1 MGMLFKA
8 NGDPCHVAVNAT
20 ALLTPLT
27 GIGQYVKNLLLELER
42 AEDVRVNKFYSG
54 LWSREIRDLD
64 AVQQSNHKAHTWKAW
79 LRNNVPLLTRLW
91 RHLQQHRF
99 SAGVQADRTDVYH
112 ETNFLAYRFDGP
124 TVITAH
130 DLSWIRYPQTHPA
143 ERVATMN
150 RYFEPALKRATRI
163 ITDSAFVKQELMDVF
178 GVRPEIIHPVLLG
191 VGADFR
197 PHAPDETAEVLQVN
211 GLGHGQYMLALGT
224 LEPRKNLQLALTAFE
239 RLPAALQQRCPL
251 VLVGMTGW
259 NNDAL
264 AQSLAPLLH
273 RGVVRQLGYLS
284 RQDLVKVVAGARC
297 MVYPSVYE
305 GFGLPPLESM
315 ACGVPV
321 IASNVSSL
329 PEVVADAG
337 LLVSPVDDVGLA
349 LAMQSLLEDDAL
361 HARLAQAALFR
372 SAGFTWAECARQTRE
387 VYGLA
392 MSDAGV

>member
-8 NGDPCHVAVNAT
+8 NGDPCQVAVNAT

-27 GIGQYVKNLLLELER
+27 GIGQYVKSLLLELER
-42 AEDVRVNKFYSG
+42 AEDVCVNKFYAG
-54 LWSREIRDLD
+54 HWSREIRDQG
-64 AVQQSNHKAHTWKAW
+64 AVQQSNHKAQTWKAW
-79 LRNNVPLLTRLW
+79 LRNNVPLLTRSY
-91 RHLQQHRF
+91 RYLQQQRF
-99 SAGVQADRTDVYH
+99 SAGVQAGQADVYH
-112 ETNFLAYRFDGP
+112 EPNFLAYRFDGP
-124 TVITAH
+124 TVITVH
-130 DLSWIRYPQTHPA
+130 DLSWIRYPETHPA

-197 PHAPDETAEVLQVN
+197 PHAASETADVLQAN
-211 GLGHGQYMLALGT
+211 GLAHGQYMLALGT

-264 AQSLAPLLH
+264 AQRLAPLLH

-321 IASNVSSL
+321 ITSNVSSL

-349 LAMQSLLEDDAL
+349 AAMASLLDDDAL
-361 HARLAQAALFR
+361 HARLAQAALVR

-392 MSDAGV
+392 MSDAGL

>member
-1 MGMLFKA
+1 MAMLFKA
-8 NGDPCHVAVNAT
+8 NGDPCQVAINAT

-27 GIGQYVKNLLLELER
+27 GIGQYVKNLLQELDQ
-42 AEDVRVNKFYSG
+42 AEDICLNKFYAG
-54 LWSREIRDLD
+54 HWSRETRDQN
-64 AVQQSNHKAHTWKAW
+64 AAQQSNHKAQTWKAW
-79 LRNNVPLLTRLW
+79 LRNNVPLLTHAYRY
-91 RHLQQHRF
+91 LQQQRF
-99 SAGVQADRTDVYH
+99 SVGVQDGRVDVYH

-191 VGADFR
+191 VRADFR
-197 PHAPDETAEVLQVN
+197 PHTADETAYVLQAN
-211 GLGHGQYMLALGT
+211 GLSHGQYILALGT

-239 RLPAALQQRCPL
+239 RLPAALQQRYPL
-251 VLVGMTGW
+251 VLVGMNGW

-264 AQSLAPLLH
+264 TLSLAPLLH
-273 RGVVRQLGYLS
+273 RGVVRQLGYVS

-321 IASNVSSL
+321 ITSNVSSM
-329 PEVVADAG
+329 PEVVVDAG
-337 LLVSPVDDVGLA
+337 LLVSPVDDVGLGV
-349 LAMQSLLEDDAL
+349 AMQSLLEDEAL
-361 HARLAQAALFR
+361 HARLAQAALVR
-372 SAGFTWAECARQTRE
+372 SAGFTWAKCARQTRE

>member
-1 MGMLFKA
+1 MDMLFKA
-8 NGDPCHVAVNAT
+8 NGDPCQVAVNAG

-27 GIGQYVKNLLLELER
+27 GIGQYVKNLLLELEH
-42 AEDVRVNKFYSG
+42 AEDVRVNKFYAG
-54 LWSREIRDLD
+54 QWSREIRDVA
-64 AVQQSNHKAHTWKAW
+64 AVQQSQHKAQTWKAW
-79 LRNNVPLLTRLW
+79 LGNNVPLLKHSYRY
-91 RHLQQHRF
+91 LQQQRF
-99 SAGVQADRTDVYH
+99 SAGVRGDRADVYH
-112 ETNFLAYRFDGP
+112 EPNFLAYRFDGP
-124 TVITAH
+124 TVITVH

-143 ERVATMN
+143 DRVATMN
-150 RYFEPALKRATRI
+150 KNFEPSLRRATRI
-163 ITDSAFVKQELMDVF
+163 ITDSAFVKQELIDVF

-191 VGADFR
+191 VGENFR
-197 PHAPDETAEVLQVN
+197 PHAADETVDVLQAN
-211 GLGHGQYMLALGT
+211 GLGHGQYILALGT

-239 RLPAALQQRCPL
+239 RLPAAMQQRCPL

-264 AQSLAPLLH
+264 AQRLAPLLH

-321 IASNVSSL
+321 ITSNVSSL

-337 LLVSPVDDVGLA
+337 LQVSPVDDVGLA
-349 LAMQSLLEDDAL
+349 VAMQSLLDDDAL
-361 HARLAQAALFR
+361 HARLAQAALVR

-392 MSDAGV
+392 MADAGV